1 MKVAITKETRPYEK
15 RVAASPDTVK
25 KMIALG
31 LEPVVETG
39 AGTAAAFPDAAY
51 EAAGATIAKDAASAC
66 ADAKLVLQVQ
76 RPQLGEGKAD
86 ELAYLKPGTTLV
98 AILSPLQNREDVEAY
113 AKAGLTTFSMD
124 LIPRITRAQSMDI
137 LSSQANLAGYK
148 AVIEAAVEY
157 GHAFPMMMTAAG
169 TIPPARAV
177 ILGAGVAGLQ
187 AIATARRLGAI
198 VSAFDVRAA
207 AKEQV
212 ESLGATFIEV
222 DAEAAKAAE
231 TSGGYAKEMS
241 EDYQRRQREKLHEV
255 LKKAD
260 IVICTAQIPGKK
272 APVLVT
278 KEMVADMKP
287 GSVIVDL
294 AIESGG
300 NAEGGTVGKVVTTKN
315 GVKLV
320 GYANMPSRI
329 AADASALYAKNLL
342 SFLGLIIDKETKG
355 LKIDLADEIIKG
367 TLVTRDGTIV
377 HPALAA
383 AEPAAPAA
391 APAEPVAPPPE
402 TPAT

>member
-1 MKVAITKETRPYEK
+1 MKVAITKETRPHEM
-15 RVAASPDTVK
+15 RVAASPETVK
-25 KMIALG
+25 KMAAMG
-31 LEPVVETG
+31 LDLVVETG
-39 AGTAAAFPDAAY
+39 AGLEASFTDAAY
-51 EAAGATIAKDAASAC
+51 QAAGAAIAADAASAC
-66 ADAKLVLQVQ
+66 SGAGLVLRVQ
-76 RPQLGEGKAD
+76 RPQHGEGVD
-86 ELAYLKPGTTLV
+86 ELAFLASGTALV
-98 AILSPLQNREDVEAY
+98 AILSPMQNPDDVAAY

-124 LIPRITRAQSMDI
+124 LIPRITRAQAMDV
-137 LSSQANLAGYK
+137 LSSQSNLAGYK
-148 AVIEAAVEY
+148 AVIEAAFEY

-177 ILGAGVAGLQ
+177 IMGAGVAGLQ

-212 ESLGATFIEV
+212 ESLGASFIEV
-222 DAEAAKAAE
+222 DAEAAKQAE
-231 TSGGYAKEMS
+231 TAGGYAKEMS
-241 EDYQRRQREKLHEV
+241 EDYQRRQREKIHEV

-278 KEMVADMKP
+278 GAMIADMKP

-300 NAEGGTVGKVVTTKN
+300 NAEGGRLGEVVTTAN

-342 SFLGLIIDKETKG
+342 AFLGLIVDKETKG
-355 LKIDLADEIIKG
+355 LKIDTSDEIVKG
-367 TLVTRDGTIV
+367 TLVTRDGAIV
-377 HPALAA
+377 HPVLAA
-383 AEPAAPAA
+383 AAPK
-391 APAEPVAPPPE
+391 PE
-402 TPAT
+402 AQPDAKPDLGQA

>member
-1 MKVAITKETRPYEK
+1 MKVAITKETRAHEK

-31 LEPVVETG
+31 LDVVIEKD
-39 AGTAAAFPDAAY
+39 AGIAAAFTDAAY
-51 EAAGATIAKDAASAC
+51 VAAGATIAADAAA
-66 ADAKLVLQVQ
+66 AVTGAELVLKVQ
-76 RPQLGEGKAD
+76 RPQLASDGLD
-86 ELAYLKPGTTLV
+86 ELAGLKPGTTLV
-98 AILSPLQNREDVEAY
+98 AILGALQNKPDVEAY
-113 AKAGLTTFSMD
+113 AKAGITTFSMD
-124 LIPRITRAQSMDI
+124 LIPRITRAQSMDV

-148 AVIEAAVEY
+148 AVIEAANEY

-169 TIPPARAV
+169 TIPPARV
-177 ILGAGVAGLQ
+177 TVMGAGVAGLQ

-198 VSAFDVRAA
+198 VSAFDVRAV

-231 TSGGYAKEMS
+231 TAGGYAKEMS
-241 EDYQRRQREKLHEV
+241 ADYQRLQRDRIHEV

-278 KEMVADMKP
+278 KEMVADMKA

-300 NAEGGTVGKVVTTKN
+300 NAEGGELGKIVTTPN

-320 GYANMPSRI
+320 GHANMPSHI

-342 SFLGLIIDKETKG
+342 NFLGLIVDKETKG
-355 LKIDLADEIIKG
+355 LKIDIADDIVKG
-367 TLVTRDGTIV
+367 TLVTQDGKIV
-377 HPALAA
+377 HPALAPA
-383 AEPAAPAA
+383 AEPAPTEPAPAAPAA
-391 APAEPVAPPPE
+391 
-402 TPAT
+402 

>member
-1 MKVAITKETRPYEK
+1 MKVAITKETRAHEK
-15 RVAASPDTVK
+15 RVAASPETVK

-31 LEPVVETG
+31 LEVVIEKD
-39 AGTAAAFPDAAY
+39 AGTSAAFTDAAY
-51 EAAGATIAKDAASAC
+51 QAAGATIAPDAAA
-66 ADAKLVLQVQ
+66 ALAGAELVLKVQ
-76 RPQLGEGKAD
+76 RPQLAADGTD
-86 ELAYLKPGTTLV
+86 ELAGLKPGVTLV
-98 AILSPLQNREDVEAY
+98 AILGALQNKADVEAY
-113 AKAGLTTFSMD
+113 AKAGITTFSMD
-124 LIPRITRAQSMDI
+124 LIPRITRAQSMDV

-148 AVIEAAVEY
+148 AVVEAATEY

-169 TIPPARAV
+169 TIPPARV
-177 ILGAGVAGLQ
+177 TVMGAGVAGLQ

-198 VSAFDVRAA
+198 VSAFDVRAV

-241 EDYQRRQREKLHEV
+241 ADYQRLQREKIHEV

-278 KEMVADMKP
+278 KEMVADMKA

-300 NAEGGTVGKVVTTKN
+300 NAEGGKLGKIVTTPN

-320 GYANMPSRI
+320 GHANMPSHI

-342 SFLGLIIDKETKG
+342 NFLGLIVDKETKG
-355 LKIDLADEIIKG
+355 LKIDLADDIVKG
-367 TLVTRDGTIV
+367 TLVTRDGQIV
-377 HPALAA
+377 HPALVPQDPVA
-383 AEPAAPAA
+383 AEPAPPAPAA
-391 APAEPVAPPPE
+391 
-402 TPAT
+402 

>member
-1 MKVAITKETRPYEK
+1 MERRSMKVAVTKETRAHEL
-15 RVAASPDTVK
+15 RVAASPETVK

-31 LEPVVETG
+31 LELVIETG
-39 AGTAAAFPDAAY
+39 AGLAAAYPDAAY
-51 EAAGATIAKDAASAC
+51 VAAGATIAPDAAAAC
-66 ADAKLVLQVQ
+66 AEAALVLRVQ
-76 RPQLGEGKAD
+76 RPQAD
-86 ELAYLKPGTTLV
+86 ELAFLKPGTALV
-98 AILSPLQNREDVEAY
+98 GILSPMQHPADVAAY
-113 AKAGLTTFSMD
+113 AAAGLTSFSMD
-124 LIPRITRAQSMDI
+124 LIPRITRAQSMDV
-137 LSSQANLAGYK
+137 LSSQSNLAGYK
-148 AVIEAAVEY
+148 AVIEAAFEY

-177 ILGAGVAGLQ
+177 IMGAGVAGLQ

-212 ESLGATFIEV
+212 ESLGASFIEV
-222 DAEAAKAAE
+222 DAEAARQAE
-231 TSGGYAKEMS
+231 TAGGYAKEMS
-241 EDYQRRQREKLHEV
+241 EDYQRRQRDKIHEV

-272 APVLVT
+272 APILVT
-278 KEMVADMKP
+278 SAMIADMKP

-300 NAEGGTVGKVVTTKN
+300 NAEGGTLGQVVTTAN

-342 SFLGLIIDKETKG
+342 AFLGLIVDPETKG

-367 TLVTRDGTIV
+367 TLVTRDGAIV
-377 HPALAA
+377 HPALA
-383 AEPAAPAA
+383 PA
-391 APAEPVAPPPE
+391 E
-402 TPAT
+402 TPAV

>member
-1 MKVAITKETRPYEK
+1 MKVAITKETRAHEK
-15 RVAASPDTVK
+15 RVAASPETVK

-31 LEPVVETG
+31 LDVVIEKD
-39 AGTAAAFPDAAY
+39 AGTAAAFTDAAY
-51 EAAGATIAKDAASAC
+51 AAAGATIAPDAAA
-66 ADAKLVLQVQ
+66 AVAGAELVLKVQ
-76 RPQLGEGKAD
+76 RPKLAGEGTD
-86 ELAYLKPGTTLV
+86 ELAGLVPGTTLV
-98 AILSPLQNREDVEAY
+98 AILGALQNKPDVEAY

-124 LIPRITRAQSMDI
+124 LIPRITRAQSMDV

-148 AVIEAAVEY
+148 AVVEAATEY

-169 TIPPARAV
+169 TIPPARV
-177 ILGAGVAGLQ
+177 TVMGAGVAGLQ

-198 VSAFDVRAA
+198 VSAFDVRAV

-231 TSGGYAKEMS
+231 TAGGYAKEMS
-241 EDYQRRQREKLHEV
+241 ADYQRLQREKIHEV

-278 KEMVADMKP
+278 KEMVADMKA

-300 NAEGGTVGKVVTTKN
+300 NAEGGKLGKIVTTPN

-320 GYANMPSRI
+320 GHANMPSHI

-342 SFLGLIIDKETKG
+342 NFLGLIVDKETKG
-355 LKIDLADEIIKG
+355 LKIDIADDIVKG
-367 TLVTRDGTIV
+367 TLVTRDGQIV

-383 AEPAAPAA
+383 PVEPAPTEPTPAAPAA
-391 APAEPVAPPPE
+391 
-402 TPAT
+402 

>member
-1 MKVAITKETRPYEK
+1 MKVAITKETRAHEK
-15 RVAASPDTVK
+15 RVAASPETVK

-31 LEPVVETG
+31 LEVVIEKD
-39 AGTAAAFPDAAY
+39 AGTAAAFTDAAY
-51 EAAGATIAKDAASAC
+51 QAAGATIAADAAA
-66 ADAKLVLQVQ
+66 ATAGAELVLKVQ
-76 RPQLGEGKAD
+76 RPQLAGEGLD
-86 ELAYLKPGTTLV
+86 ELAGLKPGTTLV
-98 AILSPLQNREDVEAY
+98 AILGALQNRTDVEAY

-124 LIPRITRAQSMDI
+124 LIPRITRAQSMDV

-148 AVIEAAVEY
+148 AVIEAATEY

-169 TIPPARAV
+169 TIPPARV
-177 ILGAGVAGLQ
+177 TVMGAGVAGLQ

-198 VSAFDVRAA
+198 VSAFDVRAV

-212 ESLGATFIEV
+212 ESLGASFIEV
-222 DAEAAKAAE
+222 DAEAAKSAE
-231 TSGGYAKEMS
+231 TAGGYAKEMS
-241 EDYQRRQREKLHEV
+241 EDYQRRQREKIHEV

-278 KEMVADMKP
+278 REMVADMKA

-300 NAEGGTVGKVVTTKN
+300 NAEGGTLGEIVTTPN

-320 GYANMPSRI
+320 GHANMPSHV

-342 SFLGLIIDKETKG
+342 NFLGLIVDKETKG
-355 LKIDLADEIIKG
+355 LKIDIADDIVKG
-367 TLVTRDGTIV
+367 TLVTRDGQIV

-383 AEPAAPAA
+383 PEPAPSEPAPTDPAPAAPAA
-391 APAEPVAPPPE
+391 
-402 TPAT
+402 

>member
-1 MKVAITKETRPYEK
+1 MKVAIPKETRAHEK

-25 KMIALG
+25 RMIALG
-31 LEPVVETG
+31 LDVVVESD
-39 AGTAAAFPDAAY
+39 AGLAASYTDAAY
-51 EAAGATIAKDAASAC
+51 KTAGATIAKDAAAAC
-66 ADAKLVLQVQ
+66 DGADLVLKVQ
-76 RPQLGEGKAD
+76 RPQLGEKLD
-86 ELAYLKPGTTLV
+86 ELALLKPGAVLV
-98 AILSPLQNREDVEAY
+98 AILSPLQNEGDVAAY
-113 AKAGLTTFSMD
+113 AKAGVTSFSMD
-124 LIPRITRAQSMDI
+124 LMPRITRAQSMDV

-169 TIPPARAV
+169 TIAPARV
-177 ILGAGVAGLQ
+177 TVMGAGVAGLQ
-187 AIATARRLGAI
+187 AIATARRLGGI

-212 ESLGATFIEV
+212 ESLGAGFIEV
-222 DAEAAKAAE
+222 DAEAAKQAE

-241 EDYQRRQREKLHEV
+241 EDYQRRQREKIHEV
-255 LKKAD
+255 LKKQD

-278 KEMVADMKP
+278 KEMIADMKP

-300 NAEGGTVGKVVTTKN
+300 NAEGGSVGKVVTTKN

-329 AADASALYAKNLL
+329 AADASALYAKNL
-342 SFLGLIIDKETKG
+342 FAFIDLIVDKETKA

-367 TLVTRDGTIV
+367 TLVTRDGAIV
-377 HPALAA
+377 HPALA
-383 AEPAAPAA
+383 PAA
-391 APAEPVAPPPE
+391 A
-402 TPAT
+402 TL